1 MIFNYNNDLD
11 TKQDIVSSILSL
23 YEDAETPIQPQ
34 INFYNSGETDPTS
47 IIYQAAKYLYFQGA
61 DCYYFFDNI
70 QSAGNI
76 YSAGKGRITDGKGGC
91 GLLEGF
97 VYIQGGESTNPEIRF
112 LKNGSTEYDSRIYY
126 NGTKM
131 LFSGSE
137 GYHFDENIKSERGIY
152 SYGKGSITD
161 GLAGCVLF
169 DGIATLQGGEYSPQV
184 RFFLAGSTSYD
195 SRIVLDTEKVLQF
208 LDAVNYRFDSNI
220 ISTNGILTNGKT
232 TYSDGKIGI
241 QLAASGNIHA
251 QHASAPS
258 LRFYVGE
265 STTSDTGRIT
275 VNSSD
280 QMKFTNSTRY
290 QFDAQLYSTTSIV
303 ATSDRNKKKD
313 FAEFDARY
321 ENLFFD
327 LKPQI
332 YKFKD
337 GTSDRFHS
345 GFISQD
351 VEESMIENNLDSKD
365 FAGYCKE
372 IQRKVIIDTDEE
384 YLEENVY
391 DENGNLVYDY
401 MLRYEEFIALN
412 THMLQKAY
420 KEIDALKTII
430 DEMKKEI
437 DILKS

>member
-1 MIFNYNNDLD
+1 MIYNYNNDLG
-11 TKQDIVSSILSL
+11 TKQDIISSILSL
-23 YEDAETPIQPQ
+23 YEDAETAIQPQ
-34 INFYNSGETDPTS
+34 INFYNSGETNPTS
-47 IIYQAAKYLYFQGA
+47 IIYQAEKYLYFQGSN
-61 DCYYFFDNI
+61 CYYFFDNI

-76 YSAGKGRITDGKGGC
+76 YSAGKGRIADGRAGC
-91 GLLEGF
+91 ALLEGF

-112 LKNGSTEYDSRIYY
+112 LKNGSTSYDSRIYY
-126 NGTKM
+126 NGKM

-137 GYHFDENIKSERGIY
+137 EYH
-152 SYGKGSITD
+152 
-161 GLAGCVLF
+161 
-169 DGIATLQGGEYSPQV
+169 
-184 RFFLAGSTSYD
+184 
-195 SRIVLDTEKVLQF
+195 
-208 LDAVNYRFDSNI
+208 FDSNI
-220 ISTNGILTNGKT
+220 ITAYGILTNGKT
-232 TYSDGKIGI
+232 TYNDGKIGI

-251 QHASAPS
+251 QHESAPS

-265 STTSDTGRIT
+265 GTTSDTGRIT
-275 VNSSD
+275 VNSSN
-280 QMKFTNSTRY
+280 QMKFTNSDRY
-290 QFDAQLYSTTSIV
+290 QFDAQLYSTTSTV

-351 VEESMIENNLDSKD
+351 VEESMIKNDLDSKD

-420 KEIDALKTII
+420 NEINNLKTII

-437 DILKS
+437 EILKS